1 MKPTAHV
8 LAFCVLSCISLV
20 SYADDE
26 KDDGVTPYRPSVSNT
41 AFLPQ
46 TGQLELEA
54 GFTRSRSEGLYR
66 DTLPYLLK
74 LAFNPRWGVLLG
86 GDAHIR
92 QQNDDGST
100 QRGIGDTSITLKYAY
115 ALDEKRA
122 LGLEFG
128 NKLPTAKF
136 GLGSGKTDVVLNGIW
151 SYDDGSRAL
160 DINLNTSRLGFA
172 EPGSSAW
179 QTGLSAAASWTVM
192 EKTDL
197 TAELSTA
204 YRRGT
209 ASQHQLLIA
218 LSYSPTPKMTLD
230 IGFTRGLAAGSPDW
244 SVFTG
249 IVIPLGK
256 LF

>member
-1 MKPTAHV
+1 MA
-8 LAFCVLSCISLV
+8 

-26 KDDGVTPYRPSVSNT
+26 KEDGVTPYRPSVSNT

-54 GFTRSRSEGLYR
+54 GFTRSRSDGLYR
-66 DTLPYLLK
+66 DSVPYLLK

-86 GDAHIR
+86 GDAHLR

-115 ALDEKRA
+115 ALDDKRA

-136 GLGSGKTDVVLNGIW
+136 GLGSGKTDYVLNGIW

-179 QTGLSAAASWTVM
+179 QTGLSAAASWSVA

-209 ASQHQLLIA
+209 ASQHQLLMA
-218 LSYSPTPKMTLD
+218 VSYSPTPKMTLD